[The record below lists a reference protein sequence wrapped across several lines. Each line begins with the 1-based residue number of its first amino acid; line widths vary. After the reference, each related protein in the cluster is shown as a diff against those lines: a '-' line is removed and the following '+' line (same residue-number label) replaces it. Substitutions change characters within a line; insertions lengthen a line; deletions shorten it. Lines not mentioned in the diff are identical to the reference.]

1 MAVDVLTVAAPAQAP
16 LSTAV
21 PAGPS
26 FEQRWAAWQA
36 RGAAHDRAVRRR
48 LRSPHPYCS
57 PSPLSSS
64 TCCSDAERHVRCGGG
79 L

>member
-36 RGAAHDRAVRRR
+36 RGAAHDRAVRRKMAVAAPILLAVAAVVFYLLFGR
-48 LRSPHPYCS
+48 
-57 PSPLSSS
+57 
-64 TCCSDAERHVRCGGG
+64 
-79 L
+79 

>member
-36 RGAAHDRAVRRR
+36 RGAAHDRAVRRKMAVATPILIAVAAVVFYLLLGR
-48 LRSPHPYCS
+48 
-57 PSPLSSS
+57 
-64 TCCSDAERHVRCGGG
+64 
-79 L
+79 